1 MGRSRDIPADSQEAG
16 GLMSKIVLITGASRG
31 IGAATARLAARR
43 GYDVA
48 INYAGNHAAA
58 ESVAAEVR
66 AAGQR
71 AAIIQADVGDPEQVK
86 SLFARVDAELGR
98 IDAFVN
104 NAGIL
109 WPHSRFVDISQA
121 QLARSIAVNL
131 VGTFTANQEAVR
143 RMSTRLGGKGGV
155 IVNMSSMAA
164 KLGGAFECLDYAVTK
179 GGMDSMTV
187 GIAKELAAEGI
198 RVNGLRP
205 GLIDTEIHA
214 SAGEP
219 GRVARLMATVPLGR
233 AGAAEDV
240 AEAVLWLLSDASS
253 YITGMTIDV
262 AGGRGI

>member
-1 MGRSRDIPADSQEAG
+1 
-16 GLMSKIVLITGASRG
+16 MSKIVVITGASRG

-48 INYAGNHAAA
+48 INYAGNRAAA
-58 ESVAAEVR
+58 EAVAADVR
-66 AAGQR
+66 AAGRR
-71 AAIIQADVGDPEQVK
+71 AAIVQADVSDPEQIK
-86 SLFARVDAELGR
+86 GLFKQVDVELGTL
-98 IDAFVN
+98 DAFVN

-109 WPHSRFVDISQA
+109 WPHSRFVDISPA

-131 VGTFTANQEAVR
+131 TGAFTANQEAVK
-143 RMSTRLGGKGGV
+143 RMSKRLGGKGGT

-187 GIAKELAAEGI
+187 GLAKELAAEGI

-205 GLIDTEIHA
+205 GLIETEIHA

-219 GRVARLMATVPLGR
+219 GRVARLMSTVPLGR
-233 AGAAEDV
+233 AGRPEDV
-240 AEAVLWLLSDASS
+240 AEAVLWLLSDAAD
-253 YITGMTIDV
+253 YVTGMTVDV